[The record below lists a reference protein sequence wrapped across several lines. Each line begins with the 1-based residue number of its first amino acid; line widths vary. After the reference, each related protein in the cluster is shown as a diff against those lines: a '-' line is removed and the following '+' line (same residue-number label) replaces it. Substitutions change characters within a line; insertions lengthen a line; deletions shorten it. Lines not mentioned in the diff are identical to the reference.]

1 MKFDR
6 HLFGS
11 RSGYETL
18 ARSAGLREDE
28 SRELSALG
36 FGQSSS
42 PAFIESL
49 GDDPCVLCR
58 PLRSSQRMAITRV
71 FEGPV
76 DDAGRLTL
84 QLRTVVF
91 DRYDFDKARRKIRE
105 LIQDPLVWG
114 QSEFEEGTS
123 GTWSVS
129 KGGCKPTDEAWHIAD
144 YAMELQSRTDLV
156 LRIPEGPEGS
166 EAILNLVAS
175 VHVEDALTL
184 RWGLRLLSTGAAA
197 DVCTLVP
204 SAVLVP
210 ARRVVDVPLRG
221 GFKHQILDRTDVRH
235 DRHGM
240 SPFREMRTPGWDP
253 AGYSLASEGVKDLPP
268 ARSWTPRSHRP
279 DQSSDAGWKRVAILA
294 MCVLLVMSVG
304 GVVLLVV
311 PPGGRPVPADAEPGT
326 PPADATRGAGLGDN
340 GTGGN
345 SPPESAEPVVGDT
358 SGPGRKSPSKGVGS
372 IDPDG
377 GAPGFGRAGES
388 EGDGDGGQ
396 HMASTESEPE
406 PESPSSTEASEGG
419 KSEGQTAAATTEDIP
434 SKSPTP
440 TRADLLRA
448 SREGIKEVLA
458 SERES
463 QPVTP
468 WGGELPNEL
477 VEKIDALQKE
487 LGKIE
492 AKLRSLKQAATFGA
506 LNDNTGTVGGNG
518 SSPTGTQ
525 RRALENTTALFQ
537 EVDDLL
543 EGTKLLVSAQ
553 ELRRLLD
560 ESGIYVANDDDR
572 RITFGVDPRWF
583 AWRSQIGTLFED
595 YLEFQPADPKNVLEA
610 IRIEYSSNEKLDWV
624 GTEERLTQA
633 IQVFATLQS
642 LARKTKVLQLR
653 VASLSGSDEK
663 DETTKALLL
672 LEQLFWSTRTDKGEP
687 VPGPGRKLRSTREN
701 LHRRLQEILRK
712 LAVTPEG
719 NGLRLL
725 CDAGVPTEEDGSNPL
740 GSQLHEPGSQA
751 RAAMPSRLLERSR
764 EIVRQILAERR
775 SATPPSPDDASSS
788 EPQP

>member
-1 MKFDR
+1 MRSPRTRLPEVQQAVLTGPVSAIDAVVGALRASDR
-6 HLFGS
+6 QGEIAALEYRRLDLVKAIRLGRAADAQYLTNALLSQSPESLLAILQAVERCPERQEGWFRSIVESVREAANETSKPVSGRD
-11 RSGYETL
+11 RSGT
-18 ARSAGLREDE
+18 AG
-28 SRELSALG
+28 S
-36 FGQSSS
+36 
-42 PAFIESL
+42 
-49 GDDPCVLCR
+49 
-58 PLRSSQRMAITRV
+58 
-71 FEGPV
+71 
-76 DDAGRLTL
+76 GRLP
-84 QLRTVVF
+84 VA
-91 DRYDFDKARRKIRE
+91 ARVSL
-105 LIQDPLVWG
+105 LIV
-114 QSEFEEGTS
+114 
-123 GTWSVS
+123 
-129 KGGCKPTDEAWHIAD
+129 GG
-144 YAMELQSRTDLV
+144 
-156 LRIPEGPEGS
+156 
-166 EAILNLVAS
+166 
-175 VHVEDALTL
+175 AL
-184 RWGLRLLSTGAAA
+184 
-197 DVCTLVP
+197 
-204 SAVLVP
+204 
-210 ARRVVDVPLRG
+210 
-221 GFKHQILDRTDVRH
+221 
-235 DRHGM
+235 
-240 SPFREMRTPGWDP
+240 
-253 AGYSLASEGVKDLPP
+253 
-268 ARSWTPRSHRP
+268 
-279 DQSSDAGWKRVAILA
+279 
-294 MCVLLVMSVG
+294 
-304 GVVLLVV
+304 GVVLGIGLTMYWL
-311 PPGGRPVPADAEPGT
+311 GDASSRTPVPVVSDILDVEVGTAGERSDA
-326 PPADATRGAGLGDN
+326 
-340 GTGGN
+340 
-345 SPPESAEPVVGDT
+345 PVVGDT

-372 IDPDG
+372 IDPNG
-377 GAPGFGRAGES
+377 GDPGFGRAGES

-440 TRADLLRA
+440 TRDDLLRA
-448 SREGIKEVLA
+448 SREGIKEGLA

-492 AKLRSLKQAATFGA
+492 SKLRSLKQAATFGA

-525 RRALENTTALFQ
+525 DRALRNTTALFQ

-543 EGTKLLVSAQ
+543 GGTTLLVSAQ

-595 YLEFQPADPKNVLEA
+595 YLEFQPADPKNALEA
-610 IRIEYSSNEKLDWV
+610 IRIEYSSDENLDWV
-624 GTEERLTQA
+624 GTEERLKQA
-633 IQVFATLQS
+633 IRVFATLQS
-642 LARKTKVLQLR
+642 LARKTEVLQWR
-653 VASLSGSDEK
+653 VASLSGSDDH

-672 LEQLFWSTRTDKGEP
+672 LEALFWSTRNDKGEP
-687 VPGPGRKLRSTREN
+687 VPGPGRELRSTREN